1 MTQSKFDLNAQF
13 DSYNFFRL
21 GFACMWVMSKLF
33 VYYMHAQ
40 ILFSV
45 ISSQHTLP
53 HSIHMQSYLTSH
65 LHECNG
71 HTFLSFL
78 LCFLSE
84 FFFCTDFLSIIF
96 YCLFAMIR
104 QIFFIYLFRNT
115 KLLIHIYRLIF
126 SMMLIHCSRYL
137 FFIIYPI
144 HKSS

>member
-1 MTQSKFDLNAQF
+1 MWSCFEDLVIRKIMTQSKFDLNAQF

-45 ISSQHTLP
+45 ISFEHTLP

-78 LCFLSE
+78 FCFLFE

-96 YCLFAMIR
+96 YCLFAMI
-104 QIFFIYLFRNT
+104 Q
-115 KLLIHIYRLIF
+115 
-126 SMMLIHCSRYL
+126 
-137 FFIIYPI
+137 
-144 HKSS
+144 